1 MGETQAVRSRA
12 LNRLGGKQ
20 AMARC
25 AVRELQFPG
34 AKAHNTHLPDRPR
47 RTSCLQKNKSRSRE
61 EKGLAQGHTGGLQR
75 N

>member
-1 MGETQAVRSRA
+1 
-12 LNRLGGKQ
+12 
-20 AMARC
+20 MARC